1 MRSIGMEARQTL
13 AQAQRR
19 LSTSKRERL
28 LQRQFEQAVEVR
40 AQERLESALAERE
53 RLQEQQ
59 QQSRPNGS
67 SDRKREL
74 LTSLAFLA
82 VGVMGSGFSP
92 AAATRLAPL
101 LVKAPTMLA
110 LVGVWRVAQRPIARA
125 ADAAL
130 RSVKAALQRA
140 GEGLSDFMRRVA
152 GVALAGPAYAS
163 SAGGM
168 NAGAL

>member
-1 MRSIGMEARQTL
+1 MAKNS
-13 AQAQRR
+13 AQFYSGDGG
-19 LSTSKRERL
+19 LRE
-28 LQRQFEQAVEVR
+28 
-40 AQERLESALAERE
+40 
-53 RLQEQQ
+53 
-59 QQSRPNGS
+59 S
-67 SDRKREL
+67 SDRR
-74 LTSLAFLA
+74 S
-82 VGVMGSGFSP
+82 
-92 AAATRLAPL
+92 AAAA
-101 LVKAPTMLA
+101 AA
-110 LVGVWRVAQRPIARA
+110 LPSTTPSLARA